1 MPKHKDEKLITRS
14 YSVELRADTDDNG
27 VIEGTP
33 IVFGKK
39 TRIKDWYGEYDEV
52 IDARALDNADLK
64 DVRLF
69 VNHDTDKIT
78 LARSKNNNPNS
89 TMSFIVDETGMHIT
103 AKLDVE
109 NNVEARAVY
118 SAIKRGDV
126 DGMSF
131 MFRVKDEEWQDI
143 DAEIPTR
150 IIRGISIVHEV
161 SVVNYPAYP
170 QTSVNARSVETE
182 YSELKEMRD
191 REHARKCEEE
201 RKKELEL
208 EKLKIQIL
216 LGV

>member
-1 MPKHKDEKLITRS
+1 MPKHKDEKLLTRS
-14 YSVELRADTDDNG
+14 YEVEFRTDDVQEG
-27 VIEGTP
+27 VIVGTP

-39 TRIKDWYGEYDEV
+39 TRIKDWYGEYDEI
-52 IDARALDNADLK
+52 IDSRALDNADLK

-78 LARSKNNNPNS
+78 LARSKNNNPDS
-89 TMSFIVDETGMHIT
+89 TMTFTIDETGMHIN
-103 AKLDVE
+103 AKLDLE
-109 NNVEARAVY
+109 NNAEAKAVY
-118 SAIKRGDV
+118 SAVKRGDV

-131 MFRVKDEEWQDI
+131 MFRVKDEEWQNI
-143 DAEIPTR
+143 DADIPTR

-161 SVVNYPAYP
+161 SIVNYPAYP

-191 REHARKCEEE
+191 REHARKCEEQK
-201 RKKELEL
+201 KKELEL

>member
-14 YSVELRADTDDNG
+14 YPVELRADSEDNG

-39 TRIKDWYGEYDEV
+39 TRIKDWYGEYDEI
-52 IDARALDNADLK
+52 IDSRALDNADLK

-69 VNHDTDKIT
+69 INHDTGKLT
-78 LARSKNNNPNS
+78 LARSKNNSPNS
-89 TMSFIVDETGMHIT
+89 TMTFTIDEAGMHIT
-103 AKLDVE
+103 AKLDTE
-109 NNVEARAVY
+109 NNAEARAVY
-118 SAIKRGDV
+118 SAVKRGDV

-131 MFRVKDEEWQDI
+131 MFRAKDVEWQDI
-143 DAEIPTR
+143 DEDIPTR

-161 SVVNYPAYP
+161 SIVNYPAYP

-182 YSELKEMRD
+182 YSELKEMRE
-191 REHARKCEEE
+191 REQARKREEE
-201 RKKELEL
+201 REKELEL